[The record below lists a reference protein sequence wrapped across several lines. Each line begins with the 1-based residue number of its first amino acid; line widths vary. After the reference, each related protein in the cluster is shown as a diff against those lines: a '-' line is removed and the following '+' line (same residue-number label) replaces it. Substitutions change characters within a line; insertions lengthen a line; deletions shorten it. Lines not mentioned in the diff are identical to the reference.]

1 MRESMRPVLK
11 GSCPWKRVRRRQE
24 KKGVRIK
31 QKAKRQKV
39 YDVDRPSS
47 ESDIP
52 TPPNPIGTESE
63 G

>member
-1 MRESMRPVLK
+1 MRPVLK
-11 GSCPWKRVRRRQE
+11 GSGPWKRVRRRAIY
-24 KKGVRIK
+24 KGVRIK

-52 TPPNPIGTESE
+52 EPPNPIGTESE

>member
-1 MRESMRPVLK
+1 MRKERQGDLGRES
-11 GSCPWKRVRRRQE
+11 GDA

-52 TPPNPIGTESE
+52 EPPNPIHRHLVRRIRGL
-63 G
+63 

>member
-1 MRESMRPVLK
+1 MRPVLEAAL
-11 GSCPWKRVRRRQE
+11 GRESGDA

-52 TPPNPIGTESE
+52 EQPNPIGTESE

>member
-1 MRESMRPVLK
+1 MRPVLK
-11 GSCPWKRVRRRQE
+11 GSGPWKRVRRRIL

-52 TPPNPIGTESE
+52 EPPNPIGTESE